1 MEFSYGIVDEAI
13 ITGFDFFRTGI
24 DFLDL
29 TFVIFDVF
37 RLFGSRTITADF
49 VLGFS
54 SRTFQEVFVYG
65 LIRDFT
71 LESCLE
77 LLKGFLQG
85 ICFFGRIKDFV
96 GGFYWN
102 IHQGSFR
109 FWNLFYEIS
118 RTPCLGFC
126 LECVIKGFG
135 LWNLFSEE
143 LFAFKY
149 LDLSSREPLPN
160 FDFDLKLLC
169 L

>member
-1 MEFSYGIVDEAI
+1 MSNLFEVILWSFLTELSTKRSLLDL
-13 ITGFDFFRTGI
+13 TFFGTGI

-54 SRTFQEVFVYG
+54 SRTFQEEFVYG

-109 FWNLFYEIS
+109 F
-118 RTPCLGFC
+118 
-126 LECVIKGFG
+126 
-135 LWNLFSEE
+135 
-143 LFAFKY
+143 
-149 LDLSSREPLPN
+149 
-160 FDFDLKLLC
+160 
-169 L
+169 

>member
-37 RLFGSRTITADF
+37 RLFGSRTIAVDF

-54 SRTFQEVFVYG
+54 SRTFQAEFVYG

-109 FWNLFYEIS
+109 FWNLFYEVS
-118 RTPCLGFC
+118 RTPCLGF
-126 LECVIKGFG
+126 LFGVRDQRLRLVEFVFRRTFCVQVSGFV
-135 LWNLFSEE
+135 FSRTSTG
-143 LFAFKY
+143 F
-149 LDLSSREPLPN
+149 
-160 FDFDLKLLC
+160 
-169 L
+169 

>member
-1 MEFSYGIVDEAI
+1 MDLSKKRSLPEL
-13 ITGFDFFRTGI
+13 TFFRIGS

-29 TFVIFDVF
+29 TFVIFDAF
-37 RLFGSRTITADF
+37 RLFGSRTIAADF

-54 SRTFQEVFVYG
+54 SENFQVEFVYR

-102 IHQGSFR
+102 IHQGSSR
-109 FWNLFYEIS
+109 FWNLFYEVS

-126 LECVIKGFG
+126 LEWHDQRLRCM
-135 LWNLFSEE
+135 E
-143 LFAFKY
+143 FAFRRTFCVQV
-149 LDLSSREPLPN
+149 SG
-160 FDFDLKLLC
+160 FDFRTSTGFVSNLKLLC